1 MKQFIFTFFIAALIL
16 TGCSP
21 STKLIN
27 SWTDKENTPNTY
39 KNIGVT
45 VLFKDPSNRY
55 ITEHSIVDGLKEK
68 GLNGMPTVDVFPMAG
83 RLNEITKV
91 MDDSD
96 VIKKKVIEKV
106 AENNI
111 DALMIIT
118 MFDKTKEERW
128 VNDRNYMMGG
138 TGFYGTPYGMGGG
151 YYYDYYAY
159 SMGSIYNSGYYVDDV
174 TYYIECNLYDVA
186 SEKLI
191 WRAQTKSK
199 NIESVEEESKALAY
213 IVTRE
218 LLGKKVVS
226 NK

>member
-1 MKQFIFTFFIAALIL
+1 MKQVLFSLLIAVIGLSA
-16 TGCSP
+16 CSP

-27 SWTDKENTPNTY
+27 SWTDKEHTPNSY
-39 KNIGVT
+39 ENIGVT

-55 ITEHSIVDGLKEK
+55 ITEHSIVDQLKEK

-91 MDDSD
+91 MDDSE

-106 AENNI
+106 AEHNI

-128 VNDRNYMMGG
+128 VNERNYMMGG
-138 TGFYGTPYGMGGG
+138 TGFYGTPYGMRGG

-159 SMGSIYNSGYYVDDV
+159 SLGSIYNDGYYVDDV
-174 TYYIECNLYDVA
+174 TYFIECNLYDIK
-186 SEKLI
+186 SEKLV

-199 NIESVEEESKALAY
+199 NIQSVEEESKALAY
-213 IVTRE
+213 IVAKE
-218 LLGKKVVS
+218 LLSKKVVG
-226 NK
+226 K